1 MEELLLYYLRIALKY
16 HVTDI
21 HFSLINEA
29 ELKVEM
35 RVNGV
40 IRELKD
46 QRADVR
52 FFRYLL
58 YRSNMDVSRTMLPQ
72 TGRFEELVDG
82 EPVSLRFALVSSYR
96 IASGVLRIL
105 NNHAPLQIDDL
116 TVSGD
121 TSVWMKH
128 ILQTRSG
135 LYLFSGPTGSGK
147 TTTLY
152 TILNEAD
159 GKKIFTLEDPIEI
172 YSEKYIQLQI
182 NEKQNL
188 GYDAGIKQLMR
199 HDPDILM
206 IGEIRDS
213 TAAHMAVRC
222 ALTGHLVVSTI
233 HARNCIGAINR
244 MIDLGVS
251 RLTLTDVLKGVS
263 CQRLYSLEDGRRI
276 GIYEVMNGKEAA
288 YYFNNDTTSPSF
300 HTLEDNL
307 KEAVSRGLVPEEQ
320 AQQDLAD

>member
-1 MEELLLYYLRIALKY
+1 MLYYLRIALKY

>member
-1 MEELLLYYLRIALKY
+1 MEELLMYYLRIALQY

-21 HFSLINEA
+21 HFSLKDE
-29 ELKVEM
+29 EQLKVEM
-35 RVNGV
+35 RVGGI

-46 QRADVR
+46 QKADIR

-58 YRSNMDVSRTMLPQ
+58 YRSNMDVSRMMYPQ
-72 TGRFEELVDG
+72 TGRFETEVDG
-82 EPVSLRFALVSSYR
+82 TKISLRFALVSSYR

-105 NNHAPLQIDDL
+105 NNHDPLSIDEL
-116 TVSGD
+116 S
-121 TSVWMKH
+121 TSPETALWMKS
-128 ILQTRSG
+128 ILNTRSG
-135 LYLFSGPTGSGK
+135 MFLFSGPTGSGK

-152 TILNEAD
+152 TILNSAE

-172 YSEKYIQLQI
+172 YSEKYVQLQV

-199 HDPDILM
+199 HDPDIIM

-213 TAAHMAVRC
+213 TAARMAVRS

-233 HARNCIGAINR
+233 HAQSCSGAVDR

-251 RLTLTDVLKGVS
+251 RLQLQDVLKGIS
-263 CQRLYSLEDGRRI
+263 NQRLYSTKDGKRT
-276 GIYEVMNGKEAA
+276 GVYEVFNRKEIA
-288 YYFNNDTTSPSF
+288 YYFAHEHPS
-300 HTLEDNL
+300 EDAVSL
-307 KEAVSRGLVPEEQ
+307 QDRIREAVAAGTVSAEE
-320 AQQDLAD
+320 AAQDLA